1 MNKVLQTVLL
11 VDDDNACNFFNR
23 RLLKNKYSITQVQ
36 EARNGRDAIAIVKQ
50 AAEGNQPLP
59 HLIFLDLNM
68 PVMSGWEFLNEF
80 KKLPDAV
87 KQQVVIIILSSSIN
101 PDDKARAKTYTEVAA
116 YENKYLTD
124 ESLARIIEEH
134 FGIK

>member
-23 RLLKNKYSITQVQ
+23 RLLKNKHSITQVQ
-36 EARNGRDAIAIVKQ
+36 DARNGRDALAIIKQ
-50 AAEGNQPLP
+50 AAEGNQTLP
-59 HLIFLDLNM
+59 NLIFLDLNM

>member
-23 RLLKNKYSITQVQ
+23 RLLKNKHSITQVQ
-36 EARNGRDAIAIVKQ
+36 EARNGRDALAIIKQ
-50 AAEGNQPLP
+50 AAEGNQTLP
-59 HLIFLDLNM
+59 NLIFLDLNM

-101 PDDKARAKTYTEVAA
+101 PDDKARAKTYAEVAA
-116 YENKYLTD
+116 YENKYLND

>member
-23 RLLKNKYSITQVQ
+23 RLLKNKHSITQVQ
-36 EARNGRDAIAIVKQ
+36 EARNGRDAIAIIKQ
-50 AAEGNQPLP
+50 AAEANQPLP
-59 HLIFLDLNM
+59 NLIFLDLNM

>member
-23 RLLKNKYSITQVQ
+23 RLLKNKHSITQVQ
-36 EARNGRDAIAIVKQ
+36 DARNGRDALAIIKQ
-50 AAEGNQPLP
+50 AADANQPLP
-59 HLIFLDLNM
+59 NLIFLDLNM

-101 PDDKARAKTYTEVAA
+101 PDDKARAKTYAEVAA
-116 YENKYLTD
+116 YENKYLND

>member
-23 RLLKNKYSITQVQ
+23 RLLKNKHSITQVQ
-36 EARNGRDAIAIVKQ
+36 DARNGRDALAIIKQ
-50 AAEGNQPLP
+50 AADANQPLP
-59 HLIFLDLNM
+59 NLIFLDLNM

-116 YENKYLTD
+116 YENKYLND

>member
-23 RLLKNKYSITQVQ
+23 RLLKNKHSITQVQ
-36 EARNGRDAIAIVKQ
+36 DARNGRDALAIIKQ
-50 AAEGNQPLP
+50 AAEANQPLP
-59 HLIFLDLNM
+59 NLIFLDLNM

-101 PDDKARAKTYTEVAA
+101 PDDKARAKTYAEVAA
-116 YENKYLTD
+116 YENKYLND